1 MKCLCCGKPITNSA
15 TNVEK
20 EWCWHK
26 KCVKRFFQ
34 TDELPI
40 LDITKEQLEIL
51 ANETVNEGL
60 TVPGVQKKLSLH
72 LSTDLN
78 ARLTIVDYPTGYI
91 LKPQT
96 EEFDNMPEFEDLAM
110 RLAEIM
116 GIQTVPHALI
126 KMNDEYAYITKEQL
140 EILANE
146 IVNEG
151 LTVPG
156 VQKKLS
162 LHLSTDLNARLT
174 IVDYPTGYILKPQT
188 EEFDNMPE
196 FEDLAMRLAEIMGI
210 QTVPHALI
218 KMNDEYAYITKR
230 IDREISEKET
240 KLYAM
245 EDFCQLSYR
254 LTQDKYKCSYEQCG
268 RIIKK
273 CSATPGLD
281 LSELFLRV
289 VGSFVMGNSDMH
301 LKNFSL
307 KETEPGSRNF
317 QLSKAYD
324 MLPVNVI
331 MPEDKEQLAL
341 TINGKKRNIHKKEF
355 RILAE
360 SCGIPLNSAERM
372 MKKVCSLKAK
382 LFTQIEESCLS
393 AEQKEQMEELISK
406 RLDILS

>member
-96 EEFDNMPEFEDLAM
+96 EEFHNMPEFEDLA
-110 RLAEIM
+110 
-116 GIQTVPHALI
+116 
-126 KMNDEYAYITKEQL
+126 
-140 EILANE
+140 
-146 IVNEG
+146 
-151 LTVPG
+151 
-156 VQKKLS
+156 
-162 LHLSTDLNARLT
+162 
-174 IVDYPTGYILKPQT
+174 
-188 EEFDNMPE
+188 
-196 FEDLAMRLAEIMGI
+196 
-210 QTVPHALI
+210 
-218 KMNDEYAYITKR
+218 
-230 IDREISEKET
+230 
-240 KLYAM
+240 
-245 EDFCQLSYR
+245 
-254 LTQDKYKCSYEQCG
+254 
-268 RIIKK
+268 
-273 CSATPGLD
+273 
-281 LSELFLRV
+281 ELFLRV

-382 LFTQIEESCLS
+382 FFTQIEESYLS
-393 AEQKEQMEELISK
+393 AEQKEQIGELISK
-406 RLDILS
+406 RIDILS

>member
-51 ANETVNEGL
+51 ATET
-60 TVPGVQKKLSLH
+60 
-72 LSTDLN
+72 
-78 ARLTIVDYPTGYI
+78 
-91 LKPQT
+91 
-96 EEFDNMPEFEDLAM
+96 
-110 RLAEIM
+110 
-116 GIQTVPHALI
+116 
-126 KMNDEYAYITKEQL
+126 
-140 EILANE
+140 
-146 IVNEG
+146 VNEG

-254 LTQDKYKCSYEQCG
+254 LTQDKYKGSYEQCG

-360 SCGIPLNSAERM
+360 SCGIPLNSAERKM
-372 MKKVCSLKAK
+372 
-382 LFTQIEESCLS
+382 LS
-393 AEQKEQMEELISK
+393 ERMAEIADSGTAELILTTGGTGFSPRDITPEATEDIIDRRVPGIPEAMRAYSMTITK
-406 RLDILS
+406 RAMLSRSTAGIRKKTLIINLPGSPKAVKESLEYIIDALGHGIEIMTGEAGNCAR